1 MPPAI
6 KMSCKPGKKAL
17 RIHRVLLGKKLGWE
31 VSEMVHHGT
40 TIPGSTGLEGRTH
53 ITWESL
59 GAKGAREASHQ
70 WLGRRSQEL
79 TNGWGEGASEASTRV
94 GTGWLGPR

>member
-6 KMSCKPGKKAL
+6 EMSCKPGKKAL
-17 RIHRVLLGKKLGWE
+17 RIHRVVPGKKLGWE
-31 VSEMVHHGT
+31 VGEMVHHGT
-40 TIPGSTGLEGRTH
+40 TIPGSTGLEGSTH

-59 GAKGAREASHQ
+59 GAKGARGASHP